1 MQNLLYSFALGIN
14 YDANN
19 VPQIYFENFLNSILI
34 KRSGSVL
41 QWKSG
46 LIWST
51 ALNTQPAMG
60 KRLKVLNFA
69 TLIIH
74 KI

>member
-1 MQNLLYSFALGIN
+1 MHKCSPLLLILICEFCTHLIFKEFLKMQNLLYSFALGIN

-41 QWKSG
+41 Q
-46 LIWST
+46 
-51 ALNTQPAMG
+51 
-60 KRLKVLNFA
+60 
-69 TLIIH
+69 
-74 KI
+74 